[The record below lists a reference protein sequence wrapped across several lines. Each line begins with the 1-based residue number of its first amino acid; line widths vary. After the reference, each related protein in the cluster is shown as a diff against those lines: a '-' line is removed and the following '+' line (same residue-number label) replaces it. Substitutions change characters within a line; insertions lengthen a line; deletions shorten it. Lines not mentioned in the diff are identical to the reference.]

1 MRMSQSQYQKTLQQT
16 LLQRALR
23 TKPDYGH
30 VGVLLVDDEPAALD
44 LCTRLLQRIG
54 FSDIDTA
61 AEGGAAWDKCQ
72 VRKYGV
78 VISDWN
84 MPGMTG
90 FDLVRRIR
98 ADEKLARTPFLMTSV
113 DGGVERARIARQAG
127 VNAFLIKPFDALML
141 KGKIHE
147 VLGSFAM
154 RTAA

>member
-16 LLQRALR
+16 LLQRTLKA
-23 TKPDYGH
+23 KPDYGH
-30 VGVLLVDDEPAALD
+30 VGVLIVDDEPAALD

-54 FSDIDTA
+54 FADIDTA
-61 AEGGAAWDKCQ
+61 AEGRAAWDKCQ

-127 VNAFLIKPFDALML
+127 VNAFLIKPFGEAALRTKL
-141 KGKIHE
+141 YE
-147 VLGSFAM
+147 VLGPSGM